1 MNSNEIQN
9 DAVKTTLIKIETLQK
24 EYEVTLQE
32 YQEACQNYIS
42 LLTSNDDEFVKLKGR
57 SWWGTSGIS
66 ESNVNN
72 ENDCQDMCI
81 NSDKCSGATYNST
94 KRYCWTRTG
103 ESNITVGKDDDYAII
118 PKTTATLIT
127 MKTLNEKLLSLNDEI
142 DNELTNIRPEIKEQ
156 LQEKNEKQIA
166 LNGSYKKLIEQK
178 IEIEKQLEEYNSVNE
193 QQEIQSY
200 YATKENI
207 SMKFWSLVMFIILLV
222 TIQKFIG
229 ISNPPLY
236 ITIWF
241 IIIILLIV
249 LSYTLTSPS
258 GFMIWFLLI
267 ISIIVYKSNK
277 T

>member
-1 MNSNEIQN
+1 MNDER
-9 DAVKTTLIKIETLQK
+9 
-24 EYEVTLQE
+24 
-32 YQEACQNYIS
+32 
-42 LLTSNDDEFVKLKGR
+42 DEFVKLKGR

-142 DNELTNIRPEIKEQ
+142 DNELTNISPEIKEQ
-156 LQEKNEKQIA
+156 LQEKNEKHTA

-178 IEIEKQLEEYNSVNE
+178 IEIEKQLEEYNSINE